1 MMDAINMWLVDLNKN
16 SPFWFGIVTVL
27 TMSGVGVLIAI
38 VTELIFKIFGIKG
51 ERIEIHH

>member
-1 MMDAINMWLVDLNKN
+1 MDALNVWLVDLNKN

-27 TMSGVGVLIAI
+27 TMAGIGVAIAV
-38 VTELIFKIFGIKG
+38 VTEILFKIFGVKG